1 MGCNI
6 VLMNL
11 LLNHTRYILVFL
23 FISWS
28 LNAQVALPTF
38 QAVQYASFALYSFSS
53 HTFTNC
59 GATGKNGPTLS
70 NCTSAYSPS
79 WTDNTN
85 YFNVPSNAGIQYWT
99 VPSSGTYTIEV
110 WGANGGDG
118 HASNSTVP
126 IGGRGARMKGDFTLT
141 EEEILKIL
149 VGQMGTQTN
158 SNTWNYGGGG
168 GGGTFVAKSDNTAL
182 IVAGGGGG
190 AAIANNGNIDG
201 TTSTTGLSG
210 GYTGGSGTAGSG
222 GTNGGGG
229 GVGLANSGAAGFTGN
244 GIQGGT
250 YGELNPSARSFV
262 NGGTGQNTSNPDG
275 NCCGGNGGFGG
286 GAAGYGPGGG
296 GGGYSGGGGGGGCCS
311 SLTSGGG
318 GGGSYNNGSNQSN
331 SSGVRTGHGQVIIT
345 RI

>member
-1 MGCNI
+1 
-6 VLMNL
+6 MNC
-11 LLNHTRYILVFL
+11 LLNHARFILVFL

-38 QAVQYASFALYSFSS
+38 QATHYAGSGLYSFSS

-110 WGANGGDG
+110 WGAQGGNSYNGT
-118 HASNSTVP
+118 NS
-126 IGGRGARMKGDFTLT
+126 GGRGARMRGNFTLT

-149 VGQMGTQTN
+149 VGQQGGQ
-158 SNTWNYGGGG
+158 SN
-168 GGGTFVAKSDNTAL
+168 GTF
-182 IVAGGGGG
+182 
-190 AAIANNGNIDG
+190 
-201 TTSTTGLSG
+201 
-210 GYTGGSGTAGSG
+210 Y
-222 GTNGGGG
+222 
-229 GVGLANSGAAGFTGN
+229 
-244 GIQGGT
+244 
-250 YGELNPSARSFV
+250 YG
-262 NGGTGQNTSNPDG
+262 
-275 NCCGGNGGFGG
+275 
-286 GAAGYGPGGG
+286 
-296 GGGYSGGGGGGGCCS
+296 
-311 SLTSGGG
+311 GGG